1 MNGLIHPSCNPQS
14 DNNIRLPTNFNE
26 QCENIFEYI
35 DKLMKIVRPQRL
47 LYLAIDGVAPRAKMN
62 QQRSRRFRA
71 ARESLINEE
80 RKQRLR
86 EEFVK
91 KGVYSQ
97 EIEDFVNRKSFDSNV
112 ITPGT
117 QFLSNVSLAL
127 NYFIHDRMNNH
138 PLWKGLVVVFSDA
151 NCPGEG

>member
-80 RKQRLR
+80 RKHRLR